1 MQKGA
6 YFYNKGT
13 VMILSFKQ
21 LGLLCCGMALY
32 MSSCKKEVNAGQG
45 RLLPEMTDSV
55 NVLRSKGC
63 HCGAD
68 SMPPVAPLIWNA
80 QLAAA
85 AAEHARDMYVNNY
98 FSHISPQ
105 GTSPI
110 QRAIQPGYTGMYVG
124 ENIAKG
130 YTTISDV
137 MLAWKNSEAHC
148 TAMMDTLYK
157 EFGAAEYSGYW
168 VQEFGR

>member
-1 MQKGA
+1 M
-6 YFYNKGT
+6 N
-13 VMILSFKQ
+13 LSFRQ
-21 LGLLCCGMALY
+21 LGLLCCGIALY
-32 MSSCKKEVNAGQG
+32 VASCKKEAAADPG

-63 HCGAD
+63 RCGAD
-68 SMPPVAPLIWNA
+68 SMPPVPPLSWNA
-80 QLAAA
+80 QLATAA
-85 AAEHARDMYVNNY
+85 AAHAKDMYVNNY

-110 QRAIQPGYTGMYVG
+110 QRAIQAGYTGMYVG

-130 YTTISDV
+130 YSGISEV

-148 TAMMDTLYK
+148 KAMMDTLYK
-157 EFGAAEYSGYW
+157 EFGASAYNGYW

>member
-1 MQKGA
+1 
-6 YFYNKGT
+6 
-13 VMILSFKQ
+13 MILSFKR
-21 LGLLCCGMALY
+21 LAVLCCGMTLY
-32 MSSCKKEVNAGQG
+32 LSSCKKESTADQG
-45 RLLPEMTDSV
+45 MLWPEMTDSV

-68 SMPPVAPLIWNA
+68 SMPPVAPLTWNA

-85 AAEHARDMYVNNY
+85 ATEHARDMYVNNY

-110 QRAIQPGYTGMYVG
+110 QRAIQAGYTGMYVG

-130 YTTISDV
+130 YSTISDV
-137 MLAWKNSEAHC
+137 LFAWKNSEAHC
-148 TAMMDTLYK
+148 RAMMDTLYK
-157 EFGAAEYSGYW
+157 EFGASEYNGYW